1 MKKRFLCS
9 ALVMAMTASMLFGCA
24 SGNGSAATTAAQSEA
39 AGKETEAGNDAAGKD
54 AAAENGTEAGK
65 DADSAASGEKV
76 KVSLLVTGSF
86 GDKAFNDSAQA
97 GMEKIKAGMSGKV
110 EVEMIEMGND
120 KTKFEGSLMDASESD
135 SDIIIVGTW
144 DMKENLER
152 VAPEFPDKKYIIFD
166 TDVDYTL
173 DDLSNVYSMSYKQNE
188 AAFLAGVLAASVTGS
203 EMEFANEDAII
214 GFVGAKDTAAVINDS
229 AVGYIEGAQ
238 FVNPDIKVMV
248 SYVGSYVD
256 SATAKEL
263 ALTQYSSG
271 ADCVFVAA
279 GPASV
284 GVIEAAAESG
294 KYVIGVDSD
303 QALAYEGEAEENF
316 IISSAI
322 KGVGD
327 SLYSSVERHLN
338 GDLPYGEYEILGLAE
353 NAVGLADN
361 SIYQSVV
368 PEEVRGAVDEAKEK
382 LLAGEVTIDTAY
394 GMDEAKLKEIIGS
407 AQ

>member
-1 MKKRFLCS
+1 MKKKMVCGTL
-9 ALVMAMTASMLFGCA
+9 AAVLAASMLFGC
-24 SGNGSAATTAAQSEA
+24 SG
-39 AGKETEAGNDAAGKD
+39 
-54 AAAENGTEAGK
+54 GT
-65 DADSAASGEKV
+65 AASGTDSQTAEAAQTDSGDKL

-97 GMEKIKAGMSGKV
+97 GMEKLQADMADKV
-110 EVEMIEMGND
+110 DVQMIEMGND
-120 KTKFEGSLMDASESD
+120 KTKFEGSLLDASD
-135 SDIIIVGTW
+135 SDADVIIVGTW
-144 DMKENLER
+144 DMKEILEN
-152 VAPEFPDKKYIIFD
+152 VAQEYPDKKYIIFD

-173 DDLSNVYSMSYKQNE
+173 GDLSNVYSMSYKQNE
-188 AAFLAGVLAASVTGS
+188 AAFLAGVLAASVTS
-203 EMEFANEDAII
+203 SDMEYANEDAVI

-229 AVGYIEGAQ
+229 AVGFIEGAQ
-238 FVNPDIKVMV
+238 FINPDIKVLV

-256 SATAKEL
+256 SAMAKEL

-284 GVIEAAAESG
+284 GVIEAASESQ

-303 QALAYEGEAEENF
+303 QALAYEGQPEANY

-327 SLYSSVERHLN
+327 SLYNSIQRDLAGE
-338 GDLPYGEYEILGLAE
+338 LPYGQYEILGLADG
-353 NAVGLADN
+353 AVGLADN
-361 SIYQSVV
+361 EIYETVV
-368 PEEVRGAVDEAKEK
+368 PEDIRNTVNDAKDK
-382 LLAGEVTIDTAY
+382 ILAGEVTVDSAY
-394 GMDEAKLKEIIGS
+394 GMDEATLDGIISS

>member
-1 MKKRFLCS
+1 MKKKFLCG
-9 ALVMAMTASMLFGCA
+9 AAVMAMTASMLFGCA
-24 SGNGSAATTAAQSEA
+24 GDSAEETTA
-39 AGKETEAGNDAAGKD
+39 AGKETSAEAG
-54 AAAENGTEAGK
+54 AEKETEAK
-65 DADSAASGEKV
+65 EDAEKKETEAASGEKV
-76 KVSLLVTGSF
+76 KVTLLVTGSF

-97 GMEKIKAGMSGKV
+97 GMKKIESEMGDQV
-110 EVEMIEMGND
+110 EVEMIEMGSD
-120 KTKFEGSLMDASESD
+120 KTKFEGSMLDAAESD
-135 SDIIIVGTW
+135 ADIIITGLW
-144 DMKENLER
+144 DMKEITEQ
-152 VAPEFPDKKYIIFD
+152 VAQEFPEKKFIIFD

-173 DDLSNVYSMSYKQNE
+173 GDLSNVYSMSYKQNE
-188 AAFLAGVLAASVTGS
+188 GAFLAGVLAASVTS
-203 EMEFANEDAII
+203 SDMEFANEDAVI

-238 FVNPDIKVMV
+238 FVNPDIKVLV

-284 GVIEAAAESG
+284 GVIEAGAESQ

-303 QALAYEGEAEENF
+303 QALAYEGKDEANY

-327 SLYSSVERHLN
+327 SLLSSIERAQA
-338 GDLPYGEYEILGLAE
+338 GELPYGEHETLGLAE
-353 NAVGLADN
+353 GAVGLADN
-361 SIYQSVV
+361 EIYNTVV
-368 PEEVRGAVDEAKEK
+368 PEDVRTAVDGAKEK
-382 LLAGEVTIDTAY
+382 LLAGEVTVDTAY
-394 GMDEAKLKEIIGS
+394 GMDEETLKGIING

>member
-1 MKKRFLCS
+1 MKKKFLCS
-9 ALVMAMTASMLFGCA
+9 AFVTAATAAMLFGCA
-24 SGNGSAATTAAQSEA
+24 GDSAETTAAAGAETTAA
-39 AGKETEAGNDAAGKD
+39 AGGEAETSAEEA
-54 AAAENGTEAGK
+54 ETT
-65 DADSAASGEKV
+65 ASGEKV
-76 KVSLLVTGSF
+76 KVALLVTGSF

-97 GMEKIKAGMSGKV
+97 GMERLMEEMGDQV

-120 KTKFEGSLMDASESD
+120 KTKFEGSLLDASD
-135 SDIIIVGTW
+135 SDADIIITGLW
-144 DMKENLER
+144 DMKEITEQ
-152 VAPEFPDKKYIIFD
+152 VAQEYPDKKYIIFD
-166 TDVDYTL
+166 TDVDYTIG
-173 DDLSNVYSMSYKQNE
+173 DLSNVYSMSYKQNE
-188 AAFLAGVLAASVTGS
+188 GAFLAGVLAASVTS
-203 EMEFANEDAII
+203 SDMEYANEDAVI
-214 GFVGAKDTAAVINDS
+214 GFVGARDTAVVINDS

-238 FVNPDIKVMV
+238 FINPDIQVLV

-284 GVIEAAAESG
+284 GVIEAAAESQ

-303 QALAYEGEAEENF
+303 QALAYEGQDEANY

-327 SLYSSVERHLN
+327 SLVDAVKRSLN
-338 GDLPYGEYEILGLAE
+338 GELPYGEYEVLGIE
-353 NAVGLADN
+353 DGVVGLADN
-361 SIYQSVV
+361 EIYQTVV
-368 PEEVRGAVDEAKEK
+368 PEDIRAAVEDVKEQ
-382 LLAGEVTIDTAY
+382 LVAGEITVSTAY
-394 GMDEAKLKEIIGS
+394 GMDEATLSGIIDS

>member
-1 MKKRFLCS
+1 MKKKFLCG
-9 ALVMAMTASMLFGCA
+9 AAVMAMTASMLFGCA
-24 SGNGSAATTAAQSEA
+24 GDSAEETTA
-39 AGKETEAGNDAAGKD
+39 AGKETSAEAGTEK
-54 AAAENGTEAGK
+54 ETEAK
-65 DADSAASGEKV
+65 EDAEKKETEAASGEKV
-76 KVSLLVTGSF
+76 KVTLLVTGSF

-97 GMEKIKAGMSGKV
+97 GMKKIESEMGDQV
-110 EVEMIEMGND
+110 EVEMIEMGSD
-120 KTKFEGSLMDASESD
+120 KTKFEGSMLDAAESD
-135 SDIIIVGTW
+135 ADIIITGLW
-144 DMKENLER
+144 DMKEITEQ
-152 VAPEFPDKKYIIFD
+152 VAQEFPEKKFIIFD

-173 DDLSNVYSMSYKQNE
+173 GDLSNVYSMSYKQNE
-188 AAFLAGVLAASVTGS
+188 GAFLAGVLAASVTS
-203 EMEFANEDAII
+203 SDMEFANEDAVI

-238 FVNPDIKVMV
+238 FVNPDIKVLV

-284 GVIEAAAESG
+284 GVIEAGAESQ

-303 QALAYEGEAEENF
+303 QALAYEGKDEANY

-327 SLYSSVERHLN
+327 SLFSSIERAQA
-338 GDLPYGEYEILGLAE
+338 GELPYGEHETLGLAE
-353 NAVGLADN
+353 GAVGLADN
-361 SIYQSVV
+361 EIYNTVV
-368 PEEVRGAVDEAKEK
+368 PEDVRTAVDGAKEK
-382 LLAGEVTIDTAY
+382 LLAGEVTVDTAY
-394 GMDEAKLKEIIGS
+394 GMGEETLKGIING

>member
-1 MKKRFLCS
+1 MKKKFLCG
-9 ALVMAMTASMLFGCA
+9 AAVMAMTASMLFGCA
-24 SGNGSAATTAAQSEA
+24 GDSAEETTA
-39 AGKETEAGNDAAGKD
+39 AGKETSAEAG
-54 AAAENGTEAGK
+54 AEKETEAK
-65 DADSAASGEKV
+65 EDAEKKETEAASGEKV
-76 KVSLLVTGSF
+76 KVTLLVTGSF

-97 GMEKIKAGMSGKV
+97 GMKKIESEMGDPV
-110 EVEMIEMGND
+110 EVEMIEMGSD
-120 KTKFEGSLMDASESD
+120 KTKFEGSMLDAAESD
-135 SDIIIVGTW
+135 ADIIITGLW
-144 DMKENLER
+144 DMKEITEQ
-152 VAPEFPDKKYIIFD
+152 VAQEFPEKKFIIFD

-173 DDLSNVYSMSYKQNE
+173 GDLSNVYSMSYKQNE
-188 AAFLAGVLAASVTGS
+188 GAFLAGVLAASVTS
-203 EMEFANEDAII
+203 SDMEFANEDAVI

-238 FVNPDIKVMV
+238 FVNPDIKVLV

-284 GVIEAAAESG
+284 GVIEAGAESQ

-303 QALAYEGEAEENF
+303 QALAYEGKDEANY

-327 SLYSSVERHLN
+327 SLFSSIERAQA
-338 GDLPYGEYEILGLAE
+338 GELPYGEHETLGLAE
-353 NAVGLADN
+353 GAVGLADN
-361 SIYQSVV
+361 EIYNTVV
-368 PEEVRGAVDEAKEK
+368 PEDVRTAVDGAKEK
-382 LLAGEVTIDTAY
+382 LLAGEVTVDTAY
-394 GMDEAKLKEIIGS
+394 GMDEETLKGIING

>member
-1 MKKRFLCS
+1 MKKRLLSS
-9 ALVMAMTASMLFGCA
+9 AIVMAMTASMLFGCA
-24 SGNGSAATTAAQSEA
+24 SGNNAGTTTAAQSETTA
-39 AGKETEAGNDAAGKD
+39 AEAGKETEAAKD
-54 AAAENGTEAGK
+54 TEAAK
-65 DADSAASGEKV
+65 ETEAASGEKI

-97 GMEKIKAGMSGKV
+97 GMEKIKADMSDKV
-110 EVEMIEMGND
+110 DVEMIEMGND

-188 AAFLAGVLAASVTGS
+188 AAFLAGVLAASVTTS
-203 EMEFANEDAII
+203 DMEYANEDATI

-238 FVNPDIKVMV
+238 FINPDIKVMV

-284 GVIEAAAESG
+284 GVIEAATESK

-303 QALAYEGEAEENF
+303 QALAYEGEDEANF

-338 GDLPYGEYEILGLAE
+338 GELPYGEYEILGLAE

-361 SIYQSVV
+361 SIYQSIV
-368 PEEVRGAVDEAKEK
+368 PEDVRSAVDGAKEK
-382 LLAGEVTIDTAY
+382 LLAGEATIDTAY
-394 GMDEAKLKEIIGS
+394 GMEEAKLKEIINS

>member
-1 MKKRFLCS
+1 MKKKFLCS
-9 ALVMAMTASMLFGCA
+9 AFVTAAAAAMLFGCA
-24 SGNGSAATTAAQSEA
+24 GDSAETTAAAGAETSAA
-39 AGKETEAGNDAAGKD
+39 AGGEAETSAEEA
-54 AAAENGTEAGK
+54 ETT
-65 DADSAASGEKV
+65 ASGEKV
-76 KVSLLVTGSF
+76 KVALLVTGSF

-97 GMEKIKAGMSGKV
+97 GMERLMEEMGDQV

-120 KTKFEGSLMDASESD
+120 KTKFEGSLLDASD
-135 SDIIIVGTW
+135 SDADIIITGLW
-144 DMKENLER
+144 DMKEITEQ
-152 VAPEFPDKKYIIFD
+152 VAQEYPDKKYIIFD
-166 TDVDYTL
+166 TDVDYTIG
-173 DDLSNVYSMSYKQNE
+173 DLSNVYSMSYKQNE
-188 AAFLAGVLAASVTGS
+188 GAFLAGVLAASVTS
-203 EMEFANEDAII
+203 SDMEYANEDAVI
-214 GFVGAKDTAAVINDS
+214 GFVGARDTAVVINDS

-238 FVNPDIKVMV
+238 FINPDIQVLV

-284 GVIEAAAESG
+284 GVIEAAAESQ

-303 QALAYEGEAEENF
+303 QALAYEGQDEANY

-327 SLYSSVERHLN
+327 SLVDAVKRSLN
-338 GDLPYGEYEILGLAE
+338 GELPYGEYEVLGIE
-353 NAVGLADN
+353 DGVVGLADN
-361 SIYQSVV
+361 EIYQTVV
-368 PEEVRGAVDEAKEK
+368 PEDIRAAVEDVKEQ
-382 LLAGEVTIDTAY
+382 LVAGEITVSTAY
-394 GMDEAKLKEIIGS
+394 GMDEATLSGIIDS

>member
-1 MKKRFLCS
+1 MKKKFLCG
-9 ALVMAMTASMLFGCA
+9 AAVMAMTASMLYGCA
-24 SGNGSAATTAAQSEA
+24 GDSAEETTA
-39 AGKETEAGNDAAGKD
+39 AGKETSAEAGTEK
-54 AAAENGTEAGK
+54 ETEAK
-65 DADSAASGEKV
+65 EDAEKKETEAASGEKV
-76 KVSLLVTGSF
+76 KVTLLVTGSF

-97 GMEKIKAGMSGKV
+97 GMKKIESEMGDQV
-110 EVEMIEMGND
+110 EVEMIEMGSD
-120 KTKFEGSLMDASESD
+120 KTKFEGSMLDAAESD
-135 SDIIIVGTW
+135 ADIIITGLW
-144 DMKENLER
+144 DMKEITEQ
-152 VAPEFPDKKYIIFD
+152 VAQEFPEKKFIIFD

-173 DDLSNVYSMSYKQNE
+173 GDLSNVYSMSYKQNE
-188 AAFLAGVLAASVTGS
+188 GAFLAGVLAASVTS
-203 EMEFANEDAII
+203 SDMEFANEDAVI

-238 FVNPDIKVMV
+238 FVNPDIKVLV

-284 GVIEAAAESG
+284 GVIEAGAESQ

-303 QALAYEGEAEENF
+303 QALAYEGKDEANY

-327 SLYSSVERHLN
+327 SLFSSIERAQA
-338 GDLPYGEYEILGLAE
+338 GELPYGEHETLGLAE
-353 NAVGLADN
+353 GAVGLADN
-361 SIYQSVV
+361 EIYNTVV
-368 PEEVRGAVDEAKEK
+368 PEDVRTAVDGAKEK
-382 LLAGEVTIDTAY
+382 LLAGEVTVDTAY
-394 GMDEAKLKEIIGS
+394 GMDEETLKGIING

>member
-1 MKKRFLCS
+1 MKKKFLCG
-9 ALVMAMTASMLFGCA
+9 AAVMAMTASMLFGCA
-24 SGNGSAATTAAQSEA
+24 GDSAEETTA
-39 AGKETEAGNDAAGKD
+39 AGKETSAEAG
-54 AAAENGTEAGK
+54 AEKETEAK
-65 DADSAASGEKV
+65 EDAEKKETEAASGEKV
-76 KVSLLVTGSF
+76 KVTLLVTSSF

-97 GMEKIKAGMSGKV
+97 GMKKIESEMGDQV
-110 EVEMIEMGND
+110 EVEMIEMGSD
-120 KTKFEGSLMDASESD
+120 KTKFEGSMLDAAESD
-135 SDIIIVGTW
+135 ADIIITGLW
-144 DMKENLER
+144 DMKEITEQ
-152 VAPEFPDKKYIIFD
+152 VAQEFPEKKFIIFD

-173 DDLSNVYSMSYKQNE
+173 GDLSNVYSMSYKQNE
-188 AAFLAGVLAASVTGS
+188 GAFLAGVLAASVTS
-203 EMEFANEDAII
+203 SDMEFANEDAVI

-238 FVNPDIKVMV
+238 FVNPDIKVLV

-284 GVIEAAAESG
+284 GVIEAGAESQ

-303 QALAYEGEAEENF
+303 QALAYEGKDEANY

-327 SLYSSVERHLN
+327 SLFSSIERAQA
-338 GDLPYGEYEILGLAE
+338 GELPYGEHETLGLAE
-353 NAVGLADN
+353 GAVGLADN
-361 SIYQSVV
+361 EIYNTVV
-368 PEEVRGAVDEAKEK
+368 PEDVRTAVDGAKEK
-382 LLAGEVTIDTAY
+382 LLAGEVTVDTAY
-394 GMDEAKLKEIIGS
+394 GMDEETLKGIING

>member
-1 MKKRFLCS
+1 MKKKFLCG
-9 ALVMAMTASMLFGCA
+9 AAVMAMTASMLFGCA
-24 SGNGSAATTAAQSEA
+24 GDSAEETTA
-39 AGKETEAGNDAAGKD
+39 AGKETSAEAGTEK
-54 AAAENGTEAGK
+54 ETEAK
-65 DADSAASGEKV
+65 EDAEKKETEAASGEKV
-76 KVSLLVTGSF
+76 KVTLLVTGSF

-97 GMEKIKAGMSGKV
+97 GMKKIESEMGDQV
-110 EVEMIEMGND
+110 EVEMIEMGSD
-120 KTKFEGSLMDASESD
+120 KTKFEGSMLDAAESD
-135 SDIIIVGTW
+135 ADIIITGLW
-144 DMKENLER
+144 DMKEITEQ
-152 VAPEFPDKKYIIFD
+152 VAQEFPEKKFIIFD

-173 DDLSNVYSMSYKQNE
+173 GDLSNVYSMSYKQNE
-188 AAFLAGVLAASVTGS
+188 GAFLAGVLAASVTS
-203 EMEFANEDAII
+203 SDMEFANEDAVI

-229 AVGYIEGAQ
+229 AVGYIEGTQ
-238 FVNPDIKVMV
+238 FVNPDIKVLV

-284 GVIEAAAESG
+284 GVIEAGAESQ

-303 QALAYEGEAEENF
+303 QALAYEGKDEANY

-327 SLYSSVERHLN
+327 SLFSSIERAQA
-338 GDLPYGEYEILGLAE
+338 GELPYGEHETLGLAE
-353 NAVGLADN
+353 GAVGLADN
-361 SIYQSVV
+361 EIYNTVV
-368 PEEVRGAVDEAKEK
+368 PEDVRTAVDGAKEK
-382 LLAGEVTIDTAY
+382 LLAGEVTVDTAY
-394 GMDEAKLKEIIGS
+394 GMDEETLKGIING

>member
-1 MKKRFLCS
+1 MKKKFLCG
-9 ALVMAMTASMLFGCA
+9 AAVMAMTASMLFGCA
-24 SGNGSAATTAAQSEA
+24 GDSAEETTA
-39 AGKETEAGNDAAGKD
+39 AGKETSAEAG
-54 AAAENGTEAGK
+54 AEKETEAK
-65 DADSAASGEKV
+65 EDAEKKETEAASGEKV
-76 KVSLLVTGSF
+76 KVTLLATGSF

-97 GMEKIKAGMSGKV
+97 GMKKIESEMGDQV
-110 EVEMIEMGND
+110 EVEMIEMGSD
-120 KTKFEGSLMDASESD
+120 KTKFEGSMLDAAESD
-135 SDIIIVGTW
+135 ADIIITGLW
-144 DMKENLER
+144 DMKEITEQ
-152 VAPEFPDKKYIIFD
+152 VAQEFPEKKFIIFD

-173 DDLSNVYSMSYKQNE
+173 GDLSNVYSMSYKQNE
-188 AAFLAGVLAASVTGS
+188 GAFLAGVLAASVTS
-203 EMEFANEDAII
+203 SDMEFANEDAVI

-238 FVNPDIKVMV
+238 FVNPDIKVLV

-284 GVIEAAAESG
+284 GVIEAGAESQ

-303 QALAYEGEAEENF
+303 QALAYEGKDEANY

-327 SLYSSVERHLN
+327 SLFSSIERAQA
-338 GDLPYGEYEILGLAE
+338 GELPYGEHETLGLAE
-353 NAVGLADN
+353 GAVGLADN
-361 SIYQSVV
+361 EIYNTVV
-368 PEEVRGAVDEAKEK
+368 PEDVRTAVDGAKEK
-382 LLAGEVTIDTAY
+382 LLAGEVTVDTAY
-394 GMDEAKLKEIIGS
+394 GMDEETLKGIING

>member
-1 MKKRFLCS
+1 MKKKFLCG
-9 ALVMAMTASMLFGCA
+9 AAVMAMTASMLFGCA
-24 SGNGSAATTAAQSEA
+24 GDSAEETTA
-39 AGKETEAGNDAAGKD
+39 AGKETSAEAG
-54 AAAENGTEAGK
+54 AEKETEAK
-65 DADSAASGEKV
+65 EDAEKKETEAASGEKV
-76 KVSLLVTGSF
+76 KVTLLVTGSF

-97 GMEKIKAGMSGKV
+97 GMKKIESEMGDQV
-110 EVEMIEMGND
+110 EVEMIEMGSD
-120 KTKFEGSLMDASESD
+120 KTKFEGSMLDAAESD
-135 SDIIIVGTW
+135 ADIIITGLW
-144 DMKENLER
+144 DMKEITEQ
-152 VAPEFPDKKYIIFD
+152 VAQEFPEKKFIIFD

-173 DDLSNVYSMSYKQNE
+173 GDLSNVYSMSYKQNE
-188 AAFLAGVLAASVTGS
+188 GAFLAGVLAASVTS
-203 EMEFANEDAII
+203 SDMEFANEDAVI

-238 FVNPDIKVMV
+238 FVNPDIKVLV

-284 GVIEAAAESG
+284 GVIEAGAESQ

-303 QALAYEGEAEENF
+303 QALAYEGKDEANY

-327 SLYSSVERHLN
+327 SLFSSIESPQA
-338 GDLPYGEYEILGLAE
+338 GELPYGEHETLGLAE
-353 NAVGLADN
+353 GAVGLADN
-361 SIYQSVV
+361 EIYNTVV
-368 PEEVRGAVDEAKEK
+368 PEDVRTAVDGAKEK
-382 LLAGEVTIDTAY
+382 LLAGEVTVDTAY
-394 GMDEAKLKEIIGS
+394 GMDEETLKGIING

>member
-1 MKKRFLCS
+1 MKKKFLCS
-9 ALVMAMTASMLFGCA
+9 AFVTAAAAAMLFGCA
-24 SGNGSAATTAAQSEA
+24 GDSAETTAAAGAETTAA
-39 AGKETEAGNDAAGKD
+39 AGEEAETSAEEA
-54 AAAENGTEAGK
+54 ETT
-65 DADSAASGEKV
+65 ASGEKV
-76 KVSLLVTGSF
+76 KVALLVTGSF

-97 GMEKIKAGMSGKV
+97 GMERLMEEMGDQV

-120 KTKFEGSLMDASESD
+120 KTKFEGSLLDASD
-135 SDIIIVGTW
+135 SDADIIITGLW
-144 DMKENLER
+144 DMKEITEQ
-152 VAPEFPDKKYIIFD
+152 VAQEYPDKKYIIFD
-166 TDVDYTL
+166 TDVDYTIG
-173 DDLSNVYSMSYKQNE
+173 DLSNVYSMSYKQNE
-188 AAFLAGVLAASVTGS
+188 GAFLAGVLAASVTS
-203 EMEFANEDAII
+203 SDMEFANEDAVI
-214 GFVGAKDTAAVINDS
+214 GFVGARDTAVVINDS

-238 FVNPDIKVMV
+238 FINPDIQVLV

-284 GVIEAAAESG
+284 GVIEAAAESQ

-303 QALAYEGEAEENF
+303 QALAYEGQDEANY

-327 SLYSSVERHLN
+327 SLVDAVKRSLN
-338 GDLPYGEYEILGLAE
+338 GELPYGEYEVLGIE
-353 NAVGLADN
+353 DGVVGLADN
-361 SIYQSVV
+361 EIYQTVV
-368 PEEVRGAVDEAKEK
+368 PEDIRAAVEDVKEQ
-382 LLAGEVTIDTAY
+382 LVAGEITVSTAY
-394 GMDEAKLKEIIGS
+394 GMDEATLSGIIDS